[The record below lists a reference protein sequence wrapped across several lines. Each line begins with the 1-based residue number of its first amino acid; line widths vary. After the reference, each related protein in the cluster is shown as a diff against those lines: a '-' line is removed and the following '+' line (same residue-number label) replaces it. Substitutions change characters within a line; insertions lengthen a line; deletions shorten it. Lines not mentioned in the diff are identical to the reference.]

1 MTPSAS
7 TSWVSRVMAAAVTLL
22 AVAVAARVVWEFL
35 APLIPP
41 LIVLMVLVGIGSI
54 ALGRFRRW

>member
-1 MTPSAS
+1 MSPSA
-7 TSWVSRVMAAAVTLL
+7 SWVSRVMAAAVTLL
-22 AVAVAARVVWEFL
+22 AVAVVARVVWEFL

-41 LIVLMVLVGIGSI
+41 LIVLMVLVGIASI